1 MTMFAP
7 ADSGRASPRRIP
19 IAREGWPF
27 VLTPLVAAGF
37 ALLAGWV
44 WAAVGC
50 GLLAAAC
57 AAFFR
62 DPDRRVPTDPALV
75 LAPADGKVT
84 RVERAADGRLK
95 ISIFLSVFDVHINRC
110 PVAGKVRRVRYL
122 PGRYLAAN
130 FEASSAENERN
141 EVWLETERG
150 EVRVTQIA
158 GVIARR
164 IVCRVQPGDELASGA
179 RFGLI
184 RFGSR
189 TDLDLP
195 PEAMPRVRPGD
206 RTRGGLTT
214 VAVWA
219 GGDVA

>member
-1 MTMFAP
+1 MPTSAP
-7 ADSGRASPRRIP
+7 ADRGETPERRIP

-27 VLTPLVAAGF
+27 VLAPVVPAVVALALGWFVTAAFCVLAAG
-37 ALLAGWV
+37 
-44 WAAVGC
+44 
-50 GLLAAAC
+50 AC

-62 DPDRRVPTDPALV
+62 DPERPVPSDPGLV
-75 LAPADGKVT
+75 LAPADGRVT
-84 RVERAADGRLK
+84 RVERGSDGRLK
-95 ISIFLSVFDVHINRC
+95 ISIFLSVFDVHINRS
-110 PVAGKVRRVRYL
+110 PVAGAVRRVRYL
-122 PGRYLAAN
+122 PGRYMAAN
-130 FEASSAENERN
+130 FEASSVENERN

-164 IVCRVQPGDELASGA
+164 IVCRIQPGDRLVGGQ

-195 PEAMPRVRPGD
+195 AAAVPQVRPGD
-206 RTRGGLTT
+206 RTRGGVTP
-214 VAVWA
+214 VATWNEDEA
-219 GGDVA
+219 